1 MVMAWPV
8 SDVKAADTS
17 AQSKIEA
24 IKIERQRLAKVRSQL
39 EGQMG
44 SIGKE
49 LRRLDSA
56 LIKARKASRQAR
68 LQVKE
73 TDKRIAELRRQRA
86 SLQSRINELKKLM
99 LDESVAAWQ
108 RSSRSSQ
115 WMGVFTGVPVSDIP
129 PRRYL
134 LNQVMRSQA
143 DDKQTYIKSV
153 QELARVETEL
163 GKKRAQLEQFRKL
176 KQQAENES
184 MGRVKD
190 KRIVLERVRKQ
201 VV

>member
-1 MVMAWPV
+1 MRFRLLHTQHVSLLLIALLYMVMAWPV

-86 SLQSRINELKKLM
+86 SLQSRINELK
-99 LDESVAAWQ
+99 
-108 RSSRSSQ
+108 
-115 WMGVFTGVPVSDIP
+115 
-129 PRRYL
+129 
-134 LNQVMRSQA
+134 N
-143 DDKQTYIKSV
+143 
-153 QELARVETEL
+153 
-163 GKKRAQLEQFRKL
+163 
-176 KQQAENES
+176 
-184 MGRVKD
+184 
-190 KRIVLERVRKQ
+190 
-201 VV
+201 